1 MYGRTDLVLNR
12 EAMRRRVVVTGIGLC
27 TPLGLDRES
36 TWKALIAGQSGIGPI
51 TRFDTSQFATRFA
64 GEVKGLDPT
73 TRIDKREAKHLDP
86 FVIYSIFAGYEASEH
101 AGLRVSPEPSDP
113 PGLFEPGKPLR
124 MGVNA
129 DGSYPSDRVG
139 VFVGAGLGGV
149 THIESTHTTLM
160 TKGPGRM
167 SPYFVPQIIVN
178 MAPGVISIRMGLKG
192 PNMSQVS
199 ACSSGAHAI
208 GEAAR
213 AIQRGDA
220 DAMLAGGTEATV
232 TPLGIGGFNAMR
244 ALSTRNAEPT
254 RASRPFDSERDGFVM
269 GEGAGLLVLED
280 RDSAMKRGANI
291 LAEIVGYGLSADAN
305 HMTSPPADGEGAQ
318 RCMRMAL
325 RDAALSNVGPTDV
338 GYINAH
344 GTSTKQGDIAET
356 LAIKA
361 VFGDHA
367 RRLAVSATKS
377 MTGHLLGA
385 AGGVEASFSILA
397 LREGILPPT
406 INQEKPDPECDLD
419 YVPNQARAAKLRAVM
434 SNSFGFGGTNVSLL
448 FTNP

>member
-1 MYGRTDLVLNR
+1 
-12 EAMRRRVVVTGIGLC
+12 MRRRVVVTGIGLC
-27 TPLGLDRES
+27 TPLGLERET
-36 TWKALIAGQSGIGPI
+36 TWKALISGQSGIGPI

-86 FVIYSIFAGYEASEH
+86 FVIYAIFAAHEAMEH
-101 AGLRVSPEPSDP
+101 AGLRISPEPADA
-113 PGLFEPGKPLR
+113 PGLFDPNRALPL
-124 MGVNA
+124 GVRS
-129 DGSYPSDRVG
+129 DGAYPCDRVG

-149 THIESTHTTLM
+149 THIESVHTTLM
-160 TKGPGRM
+160 QKGPGRM

-178 MAPGVISIRMGLKG
+178 MAPGIISIRMGLKG
-192 PNMSQVS
+192 PIISQVS

-213 AIQRGDA
+213 VIQRGDA

-232 TPLGIGGFNAMR
+232 TALGVGGFNAMR
-244 ALSTRNAEPT
+244 AMSTRNNEPT
-254 RASRPFDSERDGFVM
+254 RASRPFDLERDGFVM
-269 GEGAGLLVLED
+269 GEGAGLVVLEELE
-280 RDSAMKRGANI
+280 SARRRGAEV
-291 LAEIVGYGLSADAN
+291 LAELVGYGLTADA
-305 HMTSPPADGEGAQ
+305 HHITSPPADGEGAQ

-325 RDAALSNVGPTDV
+325 RDAATSGIGPQDI

-356 LAIKA
+356 VAIKA

-367 RRLAVSATKS
+367 RRLAVSSTKS

-397 LREGILPPT
+397 MRQGVLPPT

-419 YVPNQARAAKLRAVM
+419 FVPNEARQARVRAAL

-448 FTNP
+448 FTIP